1 MSDITPNSESFDQ
14 ILNAGRQRRRRPWVL
29 AVVICLGIAALAFS
43 NPRGN
48 QGPTFET
55 VDLEQ
60 RDLIAT
66 VSATGRLEPVL
77 KVDVGSEISGTMAE
91 VLVDSN
97 DPVRAGQV
105 LARIDTTKLEQQT
118 ERSRATLLSAQAL
131 LAQAQATH
139 LESEAQLKRF
149 EEVARLSDGRV
160 PSETEMDAARA
171 AELRARSSV
180 EAARASVAEAEAAVR
195 THKTDLAKSVIRSP
209 IDGIVLSR
217 GIDPGQTVA
226 ASFQAPILF
235 TIGQDLGKMDL
246 TVYVSEADVGKV
258 QEGQMAAFSVDAWPD
273 TRFEATV
280 KKISFGSQ
288 TVENVV
294 SYEADLGVDNG
305 ELKLRPGM
313 TATATIQVAERH
325 DVWAVPNA
333 ALRFNPP
340 SEEKTSRGFSMLP
353 RPPQM
358 KRPGSSDDTP
368 GIYVLRQGALTRES
382 VEVGLSDGRWT
393 EIRGFQPQAEDQ
405 VVIDMFQEDPS

>member
-131 LAQAQATH
+131 LANSLQ
-139 LESEAQLKRF
+139 
-149 EEVARLSDGRV
+149 
-160 PSETEMDAARA
+160 
-171 AELRARSSV
+171 
-180 EAARASVAEAEAAVR
+180 
-195 THKTDLAKSVIRSP
+195 I
-209 IDGIVLSR
+209 
-217 GIDPGQTVA
+217 
-226 ASFQAPILF
+226 ILP
-235 TIGQDLGKMDL
+235 
-246 TVYVSEADVGKV
+246 EADVVFLPYAGE
-258 QEGQMAAFSVDAWPD
+258 QNPHGYALFPM
-273 TRFEATV
+273 
-280 KKISFGSQ
+280 SFG
-288 TVENVV
+288 NGGRCLAYPP
-294 SYEADLGVDNG
+294 YEDADGVW
-305 ELKLRPGM
+305 
-313 TATATIQVAERH
+313 TIQDLANNE
-325 DVWAVPNA
+325 A
-333 ALRFNPP
+333 F
-340 SEEKTSRGFSMLP
+340 TLP
-353 RPPQM
+353 RA
-358 KRPGSSDDTP
+358 G
-368 GIYVLRQGALTRES
+368 
-382 VEVGLSDGRWT
+382 
-393 EIRGFQPQAEDQ
+393 Q
-405 VVIDMFQEDPS
+405 VIWLPS